1 MLSVFGPGTLMVC
14 RTDVADSTPYNI
26 GKCNEFSIDYSF
38 SVKELYGQYQFPLAV
53 ARGTTK
59 VTAKAKSALISGG
72 MLASIFFGQN
82 LSQGQTTMAVE
93 EAGSIPANP
102 GPYTVTV
109 TNSATFTDDFGVVF
123 AATGLPLT
131 KVAAAPSTGQYSV
144 AAGVYTFAAADQG
157 LGVLI
162 TYAYTIASVGQKF
175 TITNTLLG
183 QMPVFKLA
191 YHTSYAGSVAFN
203 IFFNKCISSK
213 LANAFKLEDFMMPEL
228 DLNIFA
234 DASNNIGTAS
244 FGEDS

>member
-14 RTDVADSTPYNI
+14 RTDVANSTPYNI
-26 GKCNEFSIDYSF
+26 GKCNEFSLDYSF

-72 MLASIFFGQN
+72 MLASIFFGAS
-82 LSQGQTTMAVE
+82 LTQGQTTMAVE
-93 EAGSIPANP
+93 ETGTIP
-102 GPYTVTV
+102 GTPYQITVA
-109 TNSATFTDDFGVVF
+109 NSATFADDFGVVYS
-123 AATGLPLT
+123 ATGLPLI
-131 KVAAAPSTGQYSV
+131 KVASAPAAGQYSV
-144 AAGVYTFAAADQG
+144 SAGVYTFAAADTT

-162 TYAYTIASVGQKF
+162 TYTYTVASVGQKF
-175 TITNTLLG
+175 SITNTLLG

-191 YHTSYAGSVAFN
+191 YHTSYAGSVAFDMQ
-203 IFFNKCISSK
+203 FNKCISSK

-234 DASNNIGTAS
+234 DASNVIGTAS